1 MEQIYA
7 LLNNEKIVWCA
18 MAIIIYLITF
28 AFSFFYKKLTDKI
41 ESEIKR
47 KIANK
52 VIVVVALGVSIALQL
67 ALCHFTKMPFM
78 FEKCLVYA
86 MSAMTIH
93 ELTQVK
99 SGGKMQLP
107 FNPSEVKQELENFT
121 NAQLITQNKNK
132 ENSENQAETPKESA
146 LDKFYRNHTRGKS

>member
-1 MEQIYA
+1 MEQVYA
-7 LLNNEKIVWCA
+7 LLNNEKIVWCV

-52 VIVVVALGVSIALQL
+52 VIVVVALCVSVALQL
-67 ALCHFTKMPFM
+67 LLCHFTKMPFM

-93 ELTQVK
+93 EITQIK
-99 SGGKMQLP
+99 SGGKVELP
-107 FNPSEVKQELENFT
+107 FNPTEVKQELGNLT
-121 NAQLITQNKNK
+121 NVQDITQKTKNT
-132 ENSENQAETPKESA
+132 ENSENQEETPKESA
-146 LDKFYRNHTRGKS
+146 LDKFYRNHKR